1 VRRRVPSSAMP
12 RDQGSRACRRGP
24 GRARVREADEPMN
37 ERTDDATAAPRIVW
51 ADGPHGWHQVR
62 EPVPG
67 DPRGV
72 PGVPIV
78 PIVPVAERMVCGLLE
93 LGELIED
100 AELAE
105 LKVREHLLNLDAWS
119 TLVTVG
125 FLLSTRGQ
133 RRRRGRR
140 RKKGISRG

>member
-12 RDQGSRACRRGP
+12 PSRACRRGP
-24 GRARVREADEPMN
+24 GRVRDRDAGEPEN
-37 ERTDDATAAPRIVW
+37 ERTGDATTAQRIVW
-51 ADGPHGWHQVR
+51 ADGRHGWHQVR

-67 DPRGV
+67 DSQDV

-78 PIVPVAERMVCGLLE
+78 PIVPVAERIVCGLLE

-105 LKVREHLLNLDAWS
+105 LKVRERLLNLDVWS

-125 FLLSTRGQ
+125 LLLSTRGR

-140 RKKGISRG
+140 RKKGTSRG

>member
-1 VRRRVPSSAMP
+1 MP
-12 RDQGSRACRRGP
+12 GSRACRRGP
-24 GRARVREADEPMN
+24 GRGRDRAAGEPKN
-37 ERTDDATAAPRIVW
+37 ERADDATAAQRIVW

-78 PIVPVAERMVCGLLE
+78 PIVPVAERIVCGLLE

-125 FLLSTRGQ
+125 VLLS
-133 RRRRGRR
+133 RRGRR
-140 RKKGISRG
+140 RQRRKKGTSRG